1 MNSLTKFILLM
12 PLMVYGQNQA
22 NNHDLSNKRLRG
34 AVSSAPNGIPVH
46 LVELQSDEVIATP
59 EATGKVNLILVTEA
73 GCPPCEHQITGPL
86 NDMIESPGFADILNV
101 RQFSFGNNYYA
112 TTKCGG
118 TGVVK

>member
-1 MNSLTKFILLM
+1 MIVNSLNKFTLLM
-12 PLMVYGQNQA
+12 PLMAYGQNQA
-22 NNHDLSNKRLRG
+22 DHNYLSNQRLRG
-34 AVSSAPNGIPVH
+34 AVSSAPPRPN
-46 LVELQSDEVIATP
+46 LMELQSDEVIATP

-112 TTKCGG
+112 TAKCGG